1 MLYEDLEQQSAR
13 AAVES
18 FRRATEIEKKSK
30 KSANLGFVDC
40 RPIVC
45 DQVLWISTVLAKF
58 GKMENFSWS
67 RSI

>member
-18 FRRATEIEKKSK
+18 FRRATEIDKKSK
-30 KSANLGFVDC
+30 KSANLRFVDC

-45 DQVLWISTVLAKF
+45 DQVL
-58 GKMENFSWS
+58 
-67 RSI
+67 